1 MADSGELRQGRLRPL
16 LFYGNNPVSLIGG
29 ALTSA
34 SAFTLVGFWVVEFFG
49 HGGSNNPY
57 LGILFDLILPGLFI
71 LGLILIP
78 IGIFFRRRSLKAAG
92 KVPSTFPEISLR
104 DPVFRR
110 GSCLWWS
117 RPSSTS

>member
-34 SAFTLVGFWVVEFFG
+34 SALTLIGFWVVGVFG
-49 HGGSNNPY
+49 HGGSANPY
-57 LGILFDLILPGLFI
+57 LGILFDLILPGLFV

-78 IGIFFRRRSLKAAG
+78 IGMFLRRRSLKAAG
-92 KVPSTFPEISLR
+92 KVPSTFPAVSFARSGLSAR
-104 DPVFRR
+104 HWV
-110 GSCLWWS
+110 C
-117 RPSSTS
+117 

>member
-1 MADSGELRQGRLRPL
+1 MADSEELRQGRLRPL

-34 SAFTLVGFWVVEFFG
+34 SAFTLVGFWIVQFFG

-57 LGILFDLILPGLFI
+57 LGILFDLILPGLFV

-78 IGIFFRRRSLKAAG
+78 IGIFFRKRSLRAAG
-92 KVPSTFPEISLR
+92 KVPENFP
-104 DPVFRR
+104 
-110 GSCLWWS
+110 
-117 RPSSTS
+117 